1 MSDVNAN
8 IGVNIDTSAALDQL
22 KALQRQ
28 ISQFHSSVAK
38 SSEAAALAQR
48 DLQRNFVNSVNAIGA
63 FSAELRTVKTTAES
77 FTTSLE
83 GNKLSMR
90 EYFRYAG
97 AATKTFGKAFK
108 SEFDTIGKVAEE
120 RVKTLQTQY
129 IKMGRDA
136 TGAMKAIAIRPLT
149 LDMNNLSTQTQI
161 AAQKQ
166 AIFNQLIKQGST
178 SLLNFGKNTQW
189 AGRQLMVGFTLPLA
203 AFGQA
208 AAKSF
213 KTLETEV
220 IRFRKVYG
228 DLGTN
233 QVETEAALKNI
244 RALADG
250 YTKYGVEVSKTVGLA
265 SQAAAAGFKNADLIA
280 QTDAAT
286 KLAILGQIEQQQALE
301 TTISLQNAFKISST
315 ELATTI
321 DFLNAVENQTVTSLD
336 DITTAI
342 PKVAPVIQSL
352 GGDVKDLAFFLT
364 AMKEGGVNASE
375 GANAL
380 KSGLASLINPSKKA
394 NAMLADMGIN
404 INGIVNKNK
413 GNLKATVV
421 EFAKEL
427 DRLDPLARA
436 RAIET
441 MFGKFQ
447 FARISTLMKN
457 VIQSGNQASRVL
469 DLAGQSAGNLASLT
483 EKELGVTSASALI
496 KFESAVAKLKAS
508 LAPVGEVFMK
518 AFTPVIDFVTKVLD
532 KFNNLSDGTK
542 KFVAITAGVI
552 GGLGP
557 ILLMTFG
564 LLANGVANIM
574 KLFLTLRTGYQRL
587 TGQSQNLGEQTQY
600 LTSEQLDAAAAAHSL
615 EQAHATLTQQ
625 FTVEAGAVN
634 QLRMAYERA
643 IVAAKTFAMSNPG
656 MMKTPALK
664 KFATGTPGVVT
675 GPGTGT
681 SDSIIARVSNGEAI
695 IPAAVV
701 SKHPDLINSLV
712 ADNLP
717 GFPTGRGT
725 KLKGG
730 TTGPLEDI
738 EIKAYR
744 NATIYLQ
751 DWINQQLGSST
762 GASMQDV
769 IASLRQ
775 SGGAAASPLLAVMAD
790 SMGVSVEDPTLH
802 KDFEVAGKKL
812 IESSISALEK
822 SGKTLVTDLD
832 LENIVV
838 PAMRKEA
845 ETINIGGKQAA
856 AAINSAIDDIRTVAM
871 VGSGTGSSVPRTSLG
886 KSYIDFR
893 EKAQA
898 LAVRLNPFA
907 FRKGERPSKSS
918 ETGTKPEFQMKNV
931 PNTLPDVLPELGTLP
946 PKDMPEERK
955 SYLSQRIAL
964 NRARKR
970 AQENSLK
977 EYTGAQAAHIMPGIT
992 ASVKEIEV
1000 RTKAI
1005 IANAHDRLIKF
1016 AEKVAIETGR
1026 RATKG
1031 VAQGAETA
1039 SNSQAS
1045 KRTGKYIDGGLAEGM
1060 IADEK
1065 IVTAAGKK
1073 IGVEAVQSV
1082 DVGAKEALKKRRVA
1096 TRTQGPA
1103 QIGPSMPENAMSLPI
1118 VAALT
1123 EQEKLA
1129 AKKENGNKTKDAG
1142 KSRFGLSG
1150 RGMAAGAGLMVG
1162 SMALSALP
1170 EFTGKA
1176 LAQSTANMAAMGA
1189 MFGVWGA
1196 AAGAAIGLVT
1206 AGITSLVEMH
1216 RKHEATVKATYTASA
1231 DVISMFGGTMLD
1243 QTAKIHVFATSVK
1256 DTNKELSELQKRV
1269 NAINKLKNDNPLKL
1283 VADSLKG
1290 MSSESSVVGTVRQFA
1305 AAQVANGMDSSKV
1318 KDLITT
1324 LLTYAGKTEYLKK
1337 AIDSVT
1343 ASTKNSTTATG
1354 TWISKLRNAARPLSN
1369 LDVAYDGL
1377 TKQQKRVADA
1387 ALLVASRILDS
1398 KTSYEDAIRMANA
1411 LSKALGGT
1419 AQAYQYLIIAAN
1431 KSDIALGAQLTKLRA
1446 LGASFAEAQIFLKA
1460 AQSVPMKPGQTEEA
1474 RQKQILD
1481 AVKKDLEKTNADIQ
1495 KQNAK
1500 DRADYAAKVAN
1511 LKTAEKANSKSALEI
1526 AKAELKVLQKKLQA
1540 QQDAT
1545 AELKNQQDYL
1555 QKQASLDAE
1564 ILDAK
1569 IHGNYVLAEQLRQQ
1583 QANNTVDYN
1592 NQNALTALEKQIAAK
1607 QDEVDKLQADKD
1619 KKDNI
1624 IASAGPAPV
1633 ATPTIDIKGA
1643 LDRISRMFNFDKSN
1657 PLPVVVV
1664 SGAGSMTPTQAIDG
1678 KTVGAAADKALQQR
1692 SGVTRTSTGD
1702 SVYVFEW
1709 NGKQYAVD
1717 NAGVIQEWNPQTL
1730 SVKGKPIRRDTTKK
1744 ADGGY
1749 ISGSGTTTSDSIPAM
1764 LSNKEYVVNA
1774 SAVDKYGVGF
1784 FDQLNAKKFATGGPV
1799 EKKNGNFFS
1808 RFNPVNM
1815 FSSYLS
1821 GMMGMGASKI
1831 DPRVSSYKSTVSQ
1844 TEKDR
1849 IALLAAQGVSGYTSA
1864 FNLKNNTS
1872 PEIFGHKGLGVAAD
1886 VLGVLPAVGLAGK
1899 LGMGTKSAIVPK
1911 VTVHAAMDDKFVPK
1925 LPQYRPS
1932 MGNNYVMQ
1940 RVIEQNKAF
1949 AEAQA
1954 VKTSK
1959 LSEDTVSSIKKYQQ
1973 MIADHRTKIK
1983 DLESGKFFKDNTWA
1997 KPEDAQ
2003 FMIENSKTT
2012 IADALKL
2019 LKLSR
2024 KTDTPPGGINALDLY
2039 TQKPMYAQKDDW
2051 GVINSLLTRKPMG
2064 EDQVVYRG
2072 LSLKDMADIVGHKT
2086 VPNKALQNGK
2096 AWMDKF
2102 GYNSMTEDAPWSHF
2116 TSRWK
2121 ENAADL
2127 IKASGKPEPRY
2138 DSPEAAP
2145 FKEFDKGLNVGQSW
2159 IPDMHKS
2166 FTDNLDWAKVIA
2178 TQGGTGGGQAGAIA
2192 KVILGKDVR
2201 GMKNLMDLGLGGYF
2215 KDATAKEQYVAAYTE
2230 FVLKAINPLAV
2241 KIPAEGGHFIGEG
2254 ASQQWVGPSASK
2266 LLDEYVFEAKR
2277 TLPSPHIP
2285 HFGTAG
2291 PRWNQPN
2298 AFQNINKP
2306 KFARGGQVTNYS
2318 KNFQGEVK
2326 PTYQGG
2332 TMMGPAAAWQEA
2344 HKEIIK
2350 IKVPPIRS
2358 NFSTNSYDL
2367 NKKQRLELQKL
2378 ASQLI
2383 DNNIKSIVVQGH
2395 ADSRGGVDNDLLSL
2409 NRAKAT
2415 ASYLSKFAKGI
2426 KFMPIG
2432 FGTYEPLAPNTN
2444 ATNMAKNRRAELFLP
2459 DQYKTVYPEFNPEKF
2474 NTIIQGGGEITSK
2487 GTIGYS
2493 GPNFGKI
2500 IDAAKSKFGFAKGG
2514 MVNFNIPSYDVGTDY
2529 VPADTLAMVHKGER
2543 IIPADQNKTYNDGG
2557 MTNHF
2562 IINGTD
2568 LNKKEIAD
2576 EIMVR
2581 LDRVQRQNN
2590 KTNKVMM

>member
-77 FTTSLE
+77 FTASLE

-149 LDMNNLSTQTQI
+149 LDMNDLSTQTQI

-250 YTKYGVEVSKTVGLA
+250 YTKYGVEVSKTVELA

-483 EKELGVTSASALI
+483 EKELGVTSASALV
-496 KFESAVAKLKAS
+496 KFEAAVAKLKAS

-574 KLFLTLRTGYQRL
+574 KLFMTLRAGYQRL

-634 QLRMAYERA
+634 QLRVAYERA
-643 IVAAKTFAMSNPG
+643 IIAAKTFAMSNPG

-701 SKHPDLINSLV
+701 SKHPDLINALV

-790 SMGVSVEDPTLH
+790 SMGVSVEDPSLH
-802 KDFEVAGKKL
+802 KDFELAGKKL
-812 IESSISALEK
+812 IDSSISALEK

-832 LENIVV
+832 LEEIVV

-845 ETINIGGKQAA
+845 EAINIGGKQAA

-886 KSYIDFR
+886 KSYVDFR

-898 LAVRLNPFA
+898 LAMRMNPFA

-918 ETGTKPEFQMKNV
+918 ETGTKPEFQMRNV
-931 PNTLPDVLPELGTLP
+931 PNTLPDVLPALGALP

-1000 RTKAI
+1000 RTRAI
-1005 IANAHDRLIKF
+1005 IANAHDRLMKF
-1016 AEKVAIETGR
+1016 AEKVAIETGK

-1039 SNSQAS
+1039 SNSEAS
-1045 KRTGKYIDGGLAEGM
+1045 KRTGKFIDGGLAEGM
-1060 IADEK
+1060 VADEK
-1065 IVTAAGKK
+1065 VVEAAGKK
-1073 IGVEAVQSV
+1073 VGAKAVQSV
-1082 DVGAKEALKKRRVA
+1082 DAGAKEALKRRRVA

-1103 QIGPSMPENAMSLPI
+1103 QIGPDMPTNAITLPI
-1118 VAALT
+1118 VSQLT
-1123 EQEKLA
+1123 EEEKLA
-1129 AKKENGNKTKDAG
+1129 AAKQKDA
-1142 KSRFGLSG
+1142 KSRGAGTPSFGLSG
-1150 RGMAAGAGLMVG
+1150 RGMAAGAGLMIG
-1162 SMALSALP
+1162 SMALSAMP

-1176 LAQSTANMAAMGA
+1176 LVQSTANMAAMGA

-1256 DTNKELSELQKRV
+1256 TTNKELSELAKRV
-1269 NAINKLKNDNPLKL
+1269 NAINKLKDDNPFKL

-1305 AAQVANGMDSSKV
+1305 AAQVANGMDPSKV

-1354 TWISKLRNAARPLSN
+1354 TWISKLRTAARPLTN

-1431 KSDIALGAQLTKLRA
+1431 KSDIALGVQLTKLRA

-1511 LKTAEKANSKSALEI
+1511 LKAAEKANSKSALEI

-1583 QANNTVDYN
+1583 KANNTVDYN

-1607 QDEVDKLQADKD
+1607 QEEVDRLQANKD
-1619 KKDNI
+1619 KKDQI
-1624 IASAGPAPV
+1624 IGSAGPAPV

-1664 SGAGSMTPTQAIDG
+1664 SGAGTMTPTQAIDG

-1730 SVKGKPIRRDTTKK
+1730 SVKGKPVNRNTTKK

-1749 ISGSGTTTSDSIPAM
+1749 ISGPGSTTSDSIPAM

-1784 FDQLNAKKFATGGPV
+1784 FDQLNAKKFATGGEV
-1799 EKKNGNFFS
+1799 TGGKKKNWFQRYADSLTKTDNNLPSWAKALKDPLGSHGLIRKLAGTDKNGSWLAASLFGLNFT
-1808 RFNPVNM
+1808 
-1815 FSSYLS
+1815 
-1821 GMMGMGASKI
+1821 GMGAGRGVVGKAFGPAASRAGIAGGGADDVAKLSAANP
-1831 DPRVSSYKSTVSQ
+1831 PR
-1844 TEKDR
+1844 
-1849 IALLAAQGVSGYTSA
+1849 
-1864 FNLKNNTS
+1864 
-1872 PEIFGHKGLGVAAD
+1872 
-1886 VLGVLPAVGLAGK
+1886 
-1899 LGMGTKSAIVPK
+1899 
-1911 VTVHAAMDDKFVPK
+1911 

-1932 MGNNYVMQ
+1932 MGNSYVMQ
-1940 RVIEQNKAF
+1940 RVIEQNKAREAALA
-1949 AEAQA
+1949 AETIKDISHFSPEMRSFHMTGIDSDAIKA
-1954 VKTSK
+1954 IIKTDLSK
-1959 LSEDTVSSIKKYQQ
+1959 ITIPEKGHSFSVERAKAGLEALKSNKT
-1973 MIADHRTKIK
+1973 DHRSSLTGIWELVQSQRESLLAAKYPQA
-1983 DLESGKFFKDNTWA
+1983 DLSNVQKFNELYAKEFYNL
-1997 KPEDAQ
+1997 KPEDQIALFKGVRSVTGSTWRTGKGQ
-2003 FMIENSKTT
+2003 LDTYFSSNPYISAEYAAMLGKGKAGEELPMFSTT
-2012 IADALKL
+2012 IPVNKL
-2019 LKLSR
+2019 GS
-2024 KTDTPPGGINALDLY
+2024 
-2039 TQKPMYAQKDDW
+2039 
-2051 GVINSLLTRKPMG
+2051 
-2064 EDQVVYRG
+2064 
-2072 LSLKDMADIVGHKT
+2072 
-2086 VPNKALQNGK
+2086 
-2096 AWMDKF
+2096 
-2102 GYNSMTEDAPWSHF
+2102 
-2116 TSRWK
+2116 
-2121 ENAADL
+2121 
-2127 IKASGKPEPRY
+2127 
-2138 DSPEAAP
+2138 
-2145 FKEFDKGLNVGQSW
+2145 
-2159 IPDMHKS
+2159 
-2166 FTDNLDWAKVIA
+2166 
-2178 TQGGTGGGQAGAIA
+2178 
-2192 KVILGKDVR
+2192 
-2201 GMKNLMDLGLGGYF
+2201 YF
-2215 KDATAKEQYVAAYTE
+2215 
-2230 FVLKAINPLAV
+2230 
-2241 KIPAEGGHFIGEG
+2241 GEG
-2254 ASQQWVGPSASK
+2254 AIRNGNAQGSMEFPQLLSPEILKSQTPRQYS
-2266 LLDEYVFEAKR
+2266 
-2277 TLPSPHIP
+2277 LPGQMYGQMFDVKGDNLVNRP
-2285 HFGTAG
+2285 
-2291 PRWNQPN
+2291 
-2298 AFQNINKP
+2298 
-2306 KFARGGQVTNYS
+2306 GGQ
-2318 KNFQGEVK
+2318 
-2326 PTYQGG
+2326 
-2332 TMMGPAAAWQEA
+2332 W
-2344 HKEIIK
+2344 
-2350 IKVPPIRS
+2350 
-2358 NFSTNSYDL
+2358 
-2367 NKKQRLELQKL
+2367 
-2378 ASQLI
+2378 
-2383 DNNIKSIVVQGH
+2383 
-2395 ADSRGGVDNDLLSL
+2395 
-2409 NRAKAT
+2409 
-2415 ASYLSKFAKGI
+2415 
-2426 KFMPIG
+2426 
-2432 FGTYEPLAPNTN
+2432 PL
-2444 ATNMAKNRRAELFLP
+2444 
-2459 DQYKTVYPEFNPEKF
+2459 
-2474 NTIIQGGGEITSK
+2474 
-2487 GTIGYS
+2487 
-2493 GPNFGKI
+2493 
-2500 IDAAKSKFGFAKGG
+2500 GFAKGG
-2514 MVNFNIPSYDVGTDY
+2514 MVKFNIPSYDVGTDY

-2543 IIPADQNKTYNDGG
+2543 IMTAEDNKNYNGG
-2557 MTNHF
+2557 AITNHF
-2562 IINGTD
+2562 VINGTD
-2568 LNKKEIAD
+2568 LNKQELVD

-2581 LDRVQRQNN
+2581 YDRVQKRNN